1 MGLLKSMKDMAEV
14 TKQAEQVQEKQR
26 KDSDAEF
33 EQQKARGLGQS

>member
-26 KDSDAEF
+26 KDTDAVF
-33 EQQKARGLGQS
+33 EQQKARVLGQS